1 MKAETCSLT
10 LKQFPR
16 FSYHPPLPRFSD
28 LHHKNIPLMQ
38 QVDVPHAW
46 GQLEMQAN
54 GTGYALFGIS
64 HEMYVEHEYQFADWA
79 PPLTQKPELVGKTV
93 DVIVDVVIVV
103 AVVVVVL
110 QLWVL
115 LLFC

>member
-1 MKAETCSLT
+1 
-10 LKQFPR
+10 
-16 FSYHPPLPRFSD
+16 
-28 LHHKNIPLMQ
+28 MQ

-93 DVIVDVVIVV
+93 
-103 AVVVVVL
+103 
-110 QLWVL
+110 L
-115 LLFC
+115 LLLLLWLLFFFFGVVTSVGVVC